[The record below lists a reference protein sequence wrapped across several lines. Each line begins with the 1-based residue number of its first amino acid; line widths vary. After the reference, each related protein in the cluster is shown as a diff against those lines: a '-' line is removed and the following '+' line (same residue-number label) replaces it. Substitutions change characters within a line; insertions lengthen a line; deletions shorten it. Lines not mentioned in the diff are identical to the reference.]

1 MKKWN
6 ELPKV
11 MQNDKVKY
19 YYDILQEHEKELKLK
34 RAFDIICSL
43 IMIIILSPVL
53 IILSVMIKLDSKGPV
68 LFKQVSVTTYGR
80 KYKIWKFRT
89 MVNNAD
95 KLGTQVTT
103 KGDARITRMGHLLR
117 KVRLDELPQLF
128 NVLKGDM
135 TFVGTRPEVPKYTA
149 HYTEEMMATFLL
161 PAGVTSR
168 TSIEYK
174 DEEKLLE
181 NAENADEVYINEVLP
196 AKMVYN
202 LREIEKFIIFCPSQL
217 FIKPT
222 YFLQNFSSIRTMKK
236 RFDILFLLTSSV
248 RSHTTTK
255 HRLFRKKKCFLP
267 RCTLINH
274 IWSWTT

>member
-11 MQNDKVKY
+11 MQNDKVRY
-19 YYDILQEHEKELKLK
+19 YYDILQKHKKELKLK
-34 RAFDIICSL
+34 RVFDIICSL
-43 IMIIILSPVL
+43 IMIIILSPLL
-53 IILSVMIKLDSKGPV
+53 IVLSVMIKLDSKGPV
-68 LFKQVSVTTYGR
+68 LFKQVRVTTYGR
-80 KYKIWKFRT
+80 QFKIWKFRT

-135 TFVGTRPEVPKYTA
+135 SFVGTRPEVPKYTA

-181 NAENADEVYINEVLP
+181 NVENADDVYINEVLP

-202 LREIEKFIIFCPSQL
+202 LREIEKFSFLRDVSTM
-217 FIKPT
+217 IKT
-222 YFLQNFSSIRTMKK
+222 VIAVIK
-236 RFDILFLLTSSV
+236 
-248 RSHTTTK
+248 
-255 HRLFRKKKCFLP
+255 
-267 RCTLINH
+267 
-274 IWSWTT
+274 

>member
-19 YYDILQEHEKELKLK
+19 YYDILLKHEKELKLK
-34 RAFDIICSL
+34 RVFDIICSL
-43 IMIIILSPVL
+43 SMIIILSPVL
-53 IILSVMIKLDSKGPV
+53 IVLSVMIKLDSKGPV
-68 LFKQVSVTTYGR
+68 LFKQVRVTT
-80 KYKIWKFRT
+80 KFKIWKFRT

-161 PAGVTSR
+161 PAGVTSC

-202 LREIEKFIIFCPSQL
+202 LREIEKFSFLRDISTM
-217 FIKPT
+217 IKT
-222 YFLQNFSSIRTMKK
+222 VIAVIK
-236 RFDILFLLTSSV
+236 
-248 RSHTTTK
+248 
-255 HRLFRKKKCFLP
+255 
-267 RCTLINH
+267 
-274 IWSWTT
+274 

>member
-6 ELPKV
+6 EWPKV

-19 YYDILQEHEKELKLK
+19 YYDILLKHEKELKLK

-43 IMIIILSPVL
+43 SMIIILSPVL
-53 IILSVMIKLDSKGPV
+53 IVLSVMIKLDSKGPV
-68 LFKQVSVTTYGR
+68 LFKQIRVTTYGR
-80 KYKIWKFRT
+80 KFKIWKFRT

-202 LREIEKFIIFCPSQL
+202 LREIEKFSFLRDISTM
-217 FIKPT
+217 IKT
-222 YFLQNFSSIRTMKK
+222 VIAVIK
-236 RFDILFLLTSSV
+236 
-248 RSHTTTK
+248 
-255 HRLFRKKKCFLP
+255 
-267 RCTLINH
+267 
-274 IWSWTT
+274 

>member
-68 LFKQVSVTTYGR
+68 LFKQVRVTTYGR
-80 KYKIWKFRT
+80 KFKIWKFRT
-89 MVNNAD
+89 MVNNAY

-135 TFVGTRPEVPKYTA
+135 SFVGTRPEVPKYTA

-181 NAENADEVYINEVLP
+181 NVENADDVYINEVLP

-202 LREIEKFIIFCPSQL
+202 LREIEKFSFLRDISTM
-217 FIKPT
+217 IKT
-222 YFLQNFSSIRTMKK
+222 VIAVIK
-236 RFDILFLLTSSV
+236 
-248 RSHTTTK
+248 
-255 HRLFRKKKCFLP
+255 
-267 RCTLINH
+267 
-274 IWSWTT
+274 

>member
-53 IILSVMIKLDSKGPV
+53 IVLSVMIKLDSKGPV
-68 LFKQVSVTTYGR
+68 LFKQVRVTTYGR
-80 KYKIWKFRT
+80 KFKIWKFRT

-117 KVRLDELPQLF
+117 KIRLDELPQLF

-135 TFVGTRPEVPKYTA
+135 NFVGTRPEVTKYTA
-149 HYTEEMMATFLL
+149 HYTEEMMATFLM

-202 LREIEKFIIFCPSQL
+202 LREIEKFSFLRDISTM
-217 FIKPT
+217 IKT
-222 YFLQNFSSIRTMKK
+222 VIAVIK
-236 RFDILFLLTSSV
+236 
-248 RSHTTTK
+248 
-255 HRLFRKKKCFLP
+255 
-267 RCTLINH
+267 
-274 IWSWTT
+274 

>member
-1 MKKWN
+1 MKEWN
-6 ELPKV
+6 ELPKA
-11 MQNDKVKY
+11 MRNEKVKY
-19 YYDILQEHEKELKLK
+19 YYDILQKHQKELKIK
-34 RAFDIICSL
+34 RAFDIICAA
-43 IMIIILSPVL
+43 IMIVILSPIL
-53 IILSVMIKLDSKGPV
+53 IALSIMIKLDSKGPV
-68 LFKQVSVTTYGR
+68 LFKQVRVTTYGR
-80 KYKIWKFRT
+80 KFKIWKFRT
-89 MVNNAD
+89 MVDHAD

-103 KGDARITRMGHLLR
+103 KGDVRITRMGHLLR

-135 TFVGTRPEVPKYTA
+135 TFVGTRPEVPKYVA

-202 LREIEKFIIFCPSQL
+202 LREIEKFSFLRDICTMVKTL
-217 FIKPT
+217 VAVIK
-222 YFLQNFSSIRTMKK
+222 
-236 RFDILFLLTSSV
+236 
-248 RSHTTTK
+248 
-255 HRLFRKKKCFLP
+255 
-267 RCTLINH
+267 
-274 IWSWTT
+274 

>member
-11 MQNDKVKY
+11 MRNDKVKY
-19 YYDILQEHEKELKLK
+19 YYDILLKHEKELKLQ

-43 IMIIILSPVL
+43 SMIIILSPVL
-53 IILSVMIKLDSKGPV
+53 IVLSVMIKLDSKGPV
-68 LFKQVSVTTYGR
+68 LFKQIRVTTYGR
-80 KYKIWKFRT
+80 KFKIWKFRT

-202 LREIEKFIIFCPSQL
+202 LREIEKFSFLRDISTM
-217 FIKPT
+217 IKT
-222 YFLQNFSSIRTMKK
+222 VIAVIK
-236 RFDILFLLTSSV
+236 
-248 RSHTTTK
+248 
-255 HRLFRKKKCFLP
+255 
-267 RCTLINH
+267 
-274 IWSWTT
+274 

>member
-1 MKKWN
+1 MIKWN

-53 IILSVMIKLDSKGPV
+53 IVLSVMIKLDSKGPV
-68 LFKQVSVTTYGR
+68 LFKQVRVTTYGR
-80 KYKIWKFRT
+80 KFKIWKFRT

-95 KLGTQVTT
+95 KLVTQVTT

-117 KVRLDELPQLF
+117 KIRLDELPQLF

-149 HYTEEMMATFLL
+149 HYTEEMMATFLM

-202 LREIEKFIIFCPSQL
+202 LREIEKFSFLRDISTM
-217 FIKPT
+217 IKT
-222 YFLQNFSSIRTMKK
+222 VIAVIK
-236 RFDILFLLTSSV
+236 
-248 RSHTTTK
+248 
-255 HRLFRKKKCFLP
+255 
-267 RCTLINH
+267 
-274 IWSWTT
+274 

>member
-1 MKKWN
+1 MKEWN
-6 ELPKV
+6 ELPKA
-11 MQNDKVKY
+11 MRNEKVKY
-19 YYDILQEHEKELKLK
+19 YYDILQKHQKELKIK
-34 RAFDIICSL
+34 RAFDIICAA
-43 IMIIILSPVL
+43 IMIVILSPIL
-53 IILSVMIKLDSKGPV
+53 IALSIMIKLDSKGPV
-68 LFKQVSVTTYGR
+68 LFKQVRVTTYGR
-80 KYKIWKFRT
+80 KFKIWKFRT
-89 MVNNAD
+89 MVDHAD

-135 TFVGTRPEVPKYTA
+135 TFVGTRPEVPKYVA
-149 HYTEEMMATFLL
+149 RYTEEMMATFLL

-202 LREIEKFIIFCPSQL
+202 LREIEKFSFLRDICTMVKTL
-217 FIKPT
+217 VAVIK
-222 YFLQNFSSIRTMKK
+222 
-236 RFDILFLLTSSV
+236 
-248 RSHTTTK
+248 
-255 HRLFRKKKCFLP
+255 
-267 RCTLINH
+267 
-274 IWSWTT
+274 

>member
-19 YYDILQEHEKELKLK
+19 YYDILLKHEKELKLK

-43 IMIIILSPVL
+43 SMIIILSPVL
-53 IILSVMIKLDSKGPV
+53 IVLSVMIKLDSKGPV
-68 LFKQVSVTTYGR
+68 LFKQVRVTTYGR
-80 KYKIWKFRT
+80 KFKIWKFRT

-202 LREIEKFIIFCPSQL
+202 LSFLRDISTM
-217 FIKPT
+217 IKT
-222 YFLQNFSSIRTMKK
+222 VIAVIK
-236 RFDILFLLTSSV
+236 
-248 RSHTTTK
+248 
-255 HRLFRKKKCFLP
+255 
-267 RCTLINH
+267 
-274 IWSWTT
+274 

>member
-19 YYDILQEHEKELKLK
+19 YYDILLKHEKELKLK

-43 IMIIILSPVL
+43 SMIIILSPVL
-53 IILSVMIKLDSKGPV
+53 IVLSVMIKLDSKGPV
-68 LFKQVSVTTYGR
+68 LFKQVRVTTYGR
-80 KYKIWKFRT
+80 KFKIWKFRT

-174 DEEKLLE
+174 VE

-202 LREIEKFIIFCPSQL
+202 LREIEKFSFLRDISTM
-217 FIKPT
+217 IKT
-222 YFLQNFSSIRTMKK
+222 VIAVIK
-236 RFDILFLLTSSV
+236 
-248 RSHTTTK
+248 
-255 HRLFRKKKCFLP
+255 
-267 RCTLINH
+267 
-274 IWSWTT
+274 

>member
-34 RAFDIICSL
+34 RAFGIICSL

-68 LFKQVSVTTYGR
+68 LFKQVRVTTYGR
-80 KYKIWKFRT
+80 KFKIWKFRT

-117 KVRLDELPQLF
+117 KIRLDELPQLF

-135 TFVGTRPEVPKYTA
+135 TFVGTRPEVTKYTA
-149 HYTEEMMATFLL
+149 HYTEEMMATFLM

-202 LREIEKFIIFCPSQL
+202 LREIEKFSFLRDISTM
-217 FIKPT
+217 IKT
-222 YFLQNFSSIRTMKK
+222 VIAVIK
-236 RFDILFLLTSSV
+236 
-248 RSHTTTK
+248 
-255 HRLFRKKKCFLP
+255 
-267 RCTLINH
+267 
-274 IWSWTT
+274 

>member
-11 MQNDKVKY
+11 MRNDKVKY
-19 YYDILQEHEKELKLK
+19 YYDILLKHEKELKLK

-43 IMIIILSPVL
+43 SMIIILSPVL
-53 IILSVMIKLDSKGPV
+53 IVLSVMIKLDSKGPV
-68 LFKQVSVTTYGR
+68 LFKQIRVTTYGR
-80 KYKIWKFRT
+80 KFKIWKFRT

-202 LREIEKFIIFCPSQL
+202 LREIEKFSFLRDISTM
-217 FIKPT
+217 IKT
-222 YFLQNFSSIRTMKK
+222 VIAVIK
-236 RFDILFLLTSSV
+236 
-248 RSHTTTK
+248 
-255 HRLFRKKKCFLP
+255 
-267 RCTLINH
+267 
-274 IWSWTT
+274 

>member
-19 YYDILQEHEKELKLK
+19 YYYILQEHEKELKLK

-53 IILSVMIKLDSKGPV
+53 IVLSVMIKLDSKGPV
-68 LFKQVSVTTYGR
+68 LFKQVRVTTYGR
-80 KYKIWKFRT
+80 KFKIWKFRT

-117 KVRLDELPQLF
+117 KIRLDELPQLF

-149 HYTEEMMATFLL
+149 HYTEEMMATFLM
-161 PAGVTSR
+161 PAGVTSH

-202 LREIEKFIIFCPSQL
+202 LREIEKFSFLRDISTM
-217 FIKPT
+217 IKT
-222 YFLQNFSSIRTMKK
+222 VIAVIK
-236 RFDILFLLTSSV
+236 
-248 RSHTTTK
+248 
-255 HRLFRKKKCFLP
+255 
-267 RCTLINH
+267 
-274 IWSWTT
+274 

>member
-53 IILSVMIKLDSKGPV
+53 IVLSVMIKLDSKGSV
-68 LFKQVSVTTYGR
+68 LFKQVRVTTYGR
-80 KYKIWKFRT
+80 KFKIWKFRT

-117 KVRLDELPQLF
+117 KIRLDELPQLF

-135 TFVGTRPEVPKYTA
+135 TFVGTRPEVTKYTA
-149 HYTEEMMATFLL
+149 HYTEEMMATFLM

-202 LREIEKFIIFCPSQL
+202 LREIEKFSFLRDISTM
-217 FIKPT
+217 IKT
-222 YFLQNFSSIRTMKK
+222 VIAVIK
-236 RFDILFLLTSSV
+236 
-248 RSHTTTK
+248 
-255 HRLFRKKKCFLP
+255 
-267 RCTLINH
+267 
-274 IWSWTT
+274 